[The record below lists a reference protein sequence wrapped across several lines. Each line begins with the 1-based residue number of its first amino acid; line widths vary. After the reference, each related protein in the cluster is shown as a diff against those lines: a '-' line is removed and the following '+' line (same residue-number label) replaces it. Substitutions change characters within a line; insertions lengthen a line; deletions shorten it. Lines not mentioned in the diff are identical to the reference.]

1 MKKEF
6 NMTLRIEN
14 HLCYFK
20 LDDNG
25 QEQSVPATR
34 VKIVTDDDKSMSYVE
49 LAGERIYITEAEA
62 DALTVEGATDGRN
75 HVKATEPGSLI

>member
-1 MKKEF
+1 
-6 NMTLRIEN
+6 MTLRIDN

-20 LDDNG
+20 LGVDG
-25 QEQSVPATR
+25 QEQSLPATR
-34 VKIVTDDDKSMSYVE
+34 VKFLTDNDKAMSYVD

-75 HVKATEPGSLI
+75 HVKAQEPGSVI

>member
-1 MKKEF
+1 
-6 NMTLRIEN
+6 MTVRIEN
-14 HLCYFK
+14 HLCYFT

-25 QEQSVPATR
+25 QEQSLPATR
-34 VKIVTDDDKSMSYVE
+34 VTILTDNDKAMSYVD

-75 HVKATEPGSLI
+75 HVKVQAPGSVI

>member
-1 MKKEF
+1 
-6 NMTLRIEN
+6 MTLRIEN

-20 LDDNG
+20 LDDSG

-75 HVKATEPGSLI
+75 HVKATKPGSLI

>member
-1 MKKEF
+1 
-6 NMTLRIEN
+6 MTLRIEN

-20 LDDNG
+20 LDASG